1 MRRLRDRRRS
11 EAEAPVNPMDGLG
24 NLADAMLVLAVGI
37 MLALLLHWK
46 VDISAVNAA
55 AAPEERDE
63 QIAIEESELSEA
75 EERELNEEEL
85 QRIGALYYDE
95 ENGVFYAVMEDEG

>member
-1 MRRLRDRRRS
+1 MKRLGGGRFFGE
-11 EAEAPVNPMDGLG
+11 EAANPMDGLT

-46 VDISAVNAA
+46 VDISAVSQAA
-55 AAPEERDE
+55 EPQNEKITLDESDISDSEEKE
-63 QIAIEESELSEA
+63 LTSEDM
-75 EERELNEEEL
+75 

-95 ENGVFYAVMEDEG
+95 EAGVYYAVMEGEG